1 MDRAYSPINSLLEQ
15 ASCIAR
21 RSKEAAGETEST
33 EGYKG
38 GQIKELI
45 KFANSNNLWVSLSD
59 LNEEFLSKGSREW
72 GLYRR

>member
-21 RSKEAAGETEST
+21 RSKEAAGETEPT
-33 EGYKG
+33 ENYKR

-59 LNEEFLSKGSREW
+59 LNEEFLSKGSRE
-72 GLYRR
+72 